1 LLQHTRVPVLTE
13 VLSGVEEDEQDD
25 DRPRPD
31 RVAVV
36 PPPEDRV
43 QNDETRRDD
52 QARHGQLEEQSLAA
66 DGPPGERFFGLGHR
80 RFSNDVTI
88 GGLGPSPTRVG

>member
-1 LLQHTRVPVLTE
+1 MTDSGSLQGPGVASAHPRTLDLTE
-13 VLSGVEEDEQDD
+13 VLPGVEEYQQDD

-52 QARHGQLEEQSLAA
+52 QTRHGQLEEQPPAA
-66 DGPPGERFFGLGHR
+66 NGSP
-80 RFSNDVTI
+80 SNASSDSVM
-88 GGLGPSPTRVG
+88 G